1 MWNTYIRHQLLR
13 AGLALALTCVLA
25 SGAAADNHAYRTTA
39 GSATVQLNG
48 GDSAR
53 ELRTLN
59 LQVGKS
65 ALLRTDYPVK
75 RVSIADPEIADFV
88 VIGSR
93 EINLVTRAVGETNV
107 ILWDRS
113 GRAQS
118 IIELVVGRA
127 HGAVEAALRDV
138 MSADDIRVQSVGDS
152 IVLKGSVDG
161 AADVDRAMR
170 VAAALMPNQKEDGRI
185 INLLEVGSNQQVMI
199 EVTIAEMSRTFT
211 REMEANF
218 GIQDLA
224 GDTGFQAFN
233 FVENLSQVAGNALD
247 ASAGAAPSALFLNER
262 ANLIGTILDGNNK
275 AYEFILNALK
285 GRGLVKI
292 LAEPTL
298 VARSGQSSNFLVG
311 GEVPIPI
318 AQGGGFNSI
327 TIRFKQFGVGVE
339 FTPTVL
345 DANRIHMEITPEV
358 SEPDFTLGTS
368 VAGSTVPGFR
378 TRRAS
383 TGVELGDGQ
392 AFAIAGLLSDD
403 VRESASQYPVL
414 GDIPVLGT
422 LFRSKLYQRRET
434 ELVMIVRPRLVKP
447 LDGDRPVLPTDNF
460 IEPSDYEFYLTNA
473 MEGREGRSSKTADTT
488 PSGMFGKTGHRL
500 SIVEAEKE
508 LQ

>member
-1 MWNTYIRHQLLR
+1 MTLRTKLLR
-13 AGLALALTCVLA
+13 AGIVLAVTCLLA
-25 SGAAADNHAYRTTA
+25 SGAIAENHAFTTSA
-39 GSATVQLNG
+39 GSSTVELNG
-48 GDSAR
+48 GDR
-53 ELRTLN
+53 GRQLRSLN

-65 ALLRTDYPVK
+65 ALLRTDYAVK

-88 VIGSR
+88 VLGSR
-93 EINLVTRAVGETNV
+93 EINLVTRSVGETNV
-107 ILWDRS
+107 ILWDRA

-118 IIELVVGRA
+118 IIELIVGRA
-127 HGAVEAALRDV
+127 HGAVESTLREV
-138 MSADDIRVQSVGDS
+138 MSADDIRVQSVGNS

-161 AADVDRAMR
+161 AADVDRALR
-170 VAAALMPNQKEDGRI
+170 VAAALMPEKKGEGQI

-211 REMEANF
+211 REMETNF
-218 GIQDLA
+218 AVQDLR

-233 FVENLSQVAGNALD
+233 FQDSLSRLELTDDFSNGALLFNDRVNLLLSAFDGANARYDL
-247 ASAGAAPSALFLNER
+247 LLN
-262 ANLIGTILDGNNK
+262 
-275 AYEFILNALK
+275 FLK

-327 TIRFKQFGVGVE
+327 TIRFKQFGIGVE

-358 SEPDFTLGTS
+358 SEPDFTLGTA

-403 VRESASQYPVL
+403 VREAASQYPVL

-422 LFRSKLYQRRET
+422 LFRSKQYRREET

-447 LDGDRPVLPTDNF
+447 LDGDRPALPTDNF
-460 IEPSDYEFYLTNA
+460 VEPSDYEFYLTNA
-473 MEGREGRSSKTADTT
+473 MEGRDSGSSETADTT

-500 SIVEAEKE
+500 SIAEAEKE
-508 LQ
+508 LP